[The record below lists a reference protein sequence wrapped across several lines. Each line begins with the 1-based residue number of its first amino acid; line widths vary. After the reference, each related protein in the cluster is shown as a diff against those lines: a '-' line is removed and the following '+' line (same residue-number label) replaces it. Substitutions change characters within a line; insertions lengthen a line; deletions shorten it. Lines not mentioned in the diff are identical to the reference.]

1 MLEYL
6 MLSSA
11 LDLALLSGLMAGLA
25 YLGLAGQA
33 GLSLVRRKV
42 DFNAVSMLYLAAL
55 VSTALWAL
63 LAAWSSLPHAPA
75 SLLRLWVPLLNHL
88 RYGLLFG
95 FLLLLIRP
103 ARGVPI
109 RMEYRVLLLAAV
121 ISVLGAIVFTLG
133 LVGQWHNLEANGRS
147 SALLALFE
155 SVVGL
160 MLVEQLLRNLPPD
173 SRWNAKPVCLGLGLV
188 FCFDLFLFS
197 QAALFRN
204 FDNDGLS
211 IRALVHSVAV
221 PLLWLAS
228 RRNVNWMGRLH
239 VSRAAVFQ
247 SAALLLVGGYL
258 LLVAGLGYYVRYT
271 GGEWGR
277 ALQLVLTSAALV
289 LLIVI
294 VLSESIRARLRVYIS
309 KNFFNY
315 RYDYRQEWL
324 RFTSVLSSGGDAQ
337 MGVTVIQALAN
348 LVEAGSGLLLLARGS
363 ELSTAAGWEQTPSG
377 ERESL
382 ESAFCTFL
390 RTSGWIIDLD
400 EVRAGRASALP
411 VQVPAWLLDQP
422 RFWLVVPLQGDNGLL
437 GLVVLG
443 RSRTPLDINWEVRD
457 LLKTGAS
464 QAASYLARVQAAEAL
479 LEARKFEA
487 FNKMSAFVV
496 HDLKNIVTQLSL
508 MMKNAQRLRDNPEFQ
523 QDMLDTVENSVEKMR
538 QLMLQLREGEKP
550 HGVSSGVDLQA
561 IALRLAKAATAK
573 GRHLELELSGA
584 LSTRGHDER
593 VERVIGHVVQN
604 AFDATPNDK
613 LVRLRLDRHGSQA
626 LVQVVDQ
633 GCGMSEEF
641 IQNRLFKAF
650 QTTKQGGMGIGA
662 FESYQYLQEL
672 GGKITVDSK
681 LNEGTIVTILL
692 PLFHAASPADTAT
705 AGGR

>member
-1 MLEYL
+1 MLEYS
-6 MLSSA
+6 MLSGA
-11 LDLALLSGLMAGLA
+11 PDLALVSGLLACLAYVGLAAHAGL
-25 YLGLAGQA
+25 GLLRQKIQSSAG
-33 GLSLVRRKV
+33 SLLY
-42 DFNAVSMLYLAAL
+42 VSAL
-55 VSTALWAL
+55 LVTALWAGL
-63 LAAWSSLPHAPA
+63 GSWGGQLHAPA
-75 SLLRLWVPLLNHL
+75 ELSSFWEPLLSHL
-88 RYGLLFG
+88 RYGLLFA

-103 ARGVPI
+103 VRGAPV
-109 RMEYRVLLLAAV
+109 RTEYWLLLTVAV
-121 ISVLGAIVFTLG
+121 LSVLSGLALVLG
-133 LVGQWHNLEANGRS
+133 GSVHWRDLESNGRGN
-147 SALLALFE
+147 ALVILSEA
-155 SVVGL
+155 VVGL

-188 FCFDLFLFS
+188 FCFDLFLYS

-204 FDNDGLS
+204 FDNDALS
-211 IRALVHSVAV
+211 VRALVHAVAV
-221 PLLWLAS
+221 PLLWLAA
-228 RRNVNWMGRLH
+228 RRQADWMGRLH

-277 ALQLVLTSAALV
+277 ALQLVLTCVALV
-289 LLIVI
+289 VLIVV

-315 RYDYRQEWL
+315 RYDYREEWL

-337 MGVTVIQALAN
+337 MGVMAIQALAN
-348 LVEAGSGLLLLARGS
+348 LVEAGSGMLLLVRDGDLVP
-363 ELSTAAGWEQTPSG
+363 AGLWNISANG
-377 ERESL
+377 EREGVDSPFS
-382 ESAFCTFL
+382 EFL
-390 RTSGWIIDLD
+390 RSSGWIIDLD
-400 EVRAGRASALP
+400 EVRGGRTDNLP
-411 VQVPAWLLDQP
+411 VTVPAWLLDQP
-422 RFWLVVPLQGDNGLL
+422 RFWLVVPLHGANGLL
-437 GLVVLG
+437 GMVVLG
-443 RSRTPLDINWEVRD
+443 RSRTPVDVNWEVRD

-538 QLMLQLREGEKP
+538 QLMLQLREGAKP
-550 HGVSSGVDLQA
+550 HGVSSGVDLEA
-561 IALRLAKAATAK
+561 IAQRLAKAATAK
-573 GRHLELELSGA
+573 GRRLDLALSGA
-584 LSTRGHDER
+584 VSTRGHDER
-593 VERVIGHVVQN
+593 IERVIGHVVQN
-604 AFDATPNDK
+604 AFDATPNEK
-613 LVRLRLDRHGSQA
+613 RVSLRLDRQGSQA
-626 LVQVVDQ
+626 LVQVVDE

-650 QTTKQGGMGIGA
+650 QTTKPNGMGIGA

-672 GGKITVDSK
+672 GGKITVESK
-681 LNEGTIVTILL
+681 LNEGTTVTILL
-692 PLFHAASPADTAT
+692 PLFHAASPADTAMVV
-705 AGGR
+705 GS